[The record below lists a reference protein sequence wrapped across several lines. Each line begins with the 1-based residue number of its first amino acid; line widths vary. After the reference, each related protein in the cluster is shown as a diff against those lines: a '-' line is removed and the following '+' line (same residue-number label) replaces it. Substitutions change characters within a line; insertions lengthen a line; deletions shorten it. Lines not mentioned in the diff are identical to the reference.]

1 MATYN
6 LALILK
12 NPSDEAEFLLVK
24 QNPPPK
30 FGIEEYD
37 TFVDSDL
44 WDLPSTKLDLE
55 EGELESGSIVIE
67 GLERT
72 DLGKFDVESA
82 IGKVLELAG
91 FKVNDGGEWRFLKL
105 VEEAEFGPGLPV
117 HRVYIVG
124 KLLPGNQNLPELC
137 KWMSIQ
143 SCLSLLVDVEKSGD
157 RVGPLVVLGLIN
169 DSAQS
174 SEKVNTALHYQEYP
188 PGVIIVPMK
197 SRTAKPF
204 QTTNLVIFAP
214 ESVKNESEDYNFV
227 AHGDALIVDP
237 GCRAD
242 FHEELLKIVAAL
254 SKKLVV
260 FVTHHH
266 GDHVDGLSVIQKC
279 NPNAILLAHE
289 NTMCRIR

>member
-82 IGKVLELAG
+82 IGKVIL
-91 FKVNDGGEWRFLKL
+91 W
-105 VEEAEFGPGLPV
+105 
-117 HRVYIVG
+117 
-124 KLLPGNQNLPELC
+124 
-137 KWMSIQ
+137 
-143 SCLSLLVDVEKSGD
+143 VD
-157 RVGPLVVLGLIN
+157 
-169 DSAQS
+169 
-174 SEKVNTALHYQEYP
+174 
-188 PGVIIVPMK
+188 
-197 SRTAKPF
+197 F
-204 QTTNLVIFAP
+204 IF
-214 ESVKNESEDYNFV
+214 
-227 AHGDALIVDP
+227 
-237 GCRAD
+237 
-242 FHEELLKIVAAL
+242 
-254 SKKLVV
+254 
-260 FVTHHH
+260 
-266 GDHVDGLSVIQKC
+266 
-279 NPNAILLAHE
+279 
-289 NTMCRIR
+289 